1 MTTKEQEVY
10 QAAERH
16 YQANLDWAS
25 FFRETLGATGVARA
39 VFKDL
44 DEWVAFQQTYEYSAI
59 QLMIAKLRERGTQTL
74 EEATKVI
81 TIRLPQSLQDAL
93 RVEAE
98 SMQTSVNKLCISK
111 LMQIIDSNLVPNEN
125 AAKAAR
131 EAERE
136 REPAPTE

>member
-10 QAAERH
+10 QAAERL
-16 YQANLDWAS
+16 YRDNLDWAS
-25 FFRETLGATGVARA
+25 FFRETLGATGVARS
-39 VFKDL
+39 VFTEL
-44 DEWVAFQQTYEYSAI
+44 EELVAFQQTYEYSAI
-59 QLMIAKLRERGTQTL
+59 QLMIAKLRERGGLTPD
-74 EEATKVI
+74 EPTKVI
-81 TIRLPQSLQDAL
+81 TIRLPQSLQEAL

-111 LMQIIDSNLVPNEN
+111 LMQIIDNSLVPNES

-136 REPAPTE
+136 TEPAQME